1 MDEQLTQPE
10 DFTDR
15 FNFTTLDRRRGGRA
29 SHALILKGAEFLPAP
44 DRALLKA
51 VFQDG
56 RSAAELARLNPH
68 IKPRALSYRVRL
80 LARRTL
86 SPEFAF
92 VTAHRR
98 RWGRTRRK
106 VATAC
111 FLHGLSIRE
120 AARLARVSFHAARQH
135 HAAVVEL
142 MQSGG
147 TTRPGVVL
155 LDTEARLQGG
165 PCHQECEESHV
176 MGGAA

>member
-106 VATAC
+106 VRPPASCT
-111 FLHGLSIRE
+111 GSP
-120 AARLARVSFHAARQH
+120 SARQRGWRGCR
-135 HAAVVEL
+135 
-142 MQSGG
+142 STPRDS
-147 TTRPGVVL
+147 TTR
-155 LDTEARLQGG
+155 RWW
-165 PCHQECEESHV
+165 S
-176 MGGAA
+176 